1 MDDLDKFA
9 RAAHDLGLA
18 GWFGGALMGASAV
31 NGTAK
36 KEGQTG
42 TSVRIANEAWRR
54 WSPFWAASVAMYGLG
69 STQLIRANTSRMR
82 RQSGVRELA
91 ALKAALSLAALGA
104 SGYARI
110 LARGLPEDSAP
121 TAEQAE
127 ARKRLART
135 QWAVPGLLAGAVAVN
150 ALMGEQQRPIHVAK
164 GVLRSLR
171 S

>member
-1 MDDLDKFA
+1 MDDLDKLA
-9 RAAHDLGLA
+9 RAAHDVGLA
-18 GWFGGALMGASAV
+18 GWFGGALMGASAI

-54 WSPFWAASVAMYGLG
+54 WSPFWAASVTLYGLG
-69 STQLIRANTSRMR
+69 STRLTKANASRIR
-82 RQSGVRELA
+82 RQSHVRELA
-91 ALKAALSLAALGA
+91 ALKAGLSLAALGA
-104 SGYARI
+104 SGYARM

-121 TAEQAE
+121 TAEQAQ

-150 ALMGEQQRPIHVAK
+150 ALMGEQQRPLHMAK
-164 GVLRSLR
+164 GIVRNLRS
-171 S
+171 